1 MAQAILR
8 EDEVLAERL
17 EVTWLTKFGVAT
29 ATIAVVG

>member
-1 MAQAILR
+1 MAEAILR

-29 ATIAVVG
+29 IAVVG